1 MTASWDGLIGLW
13 DTIVPAS
20 DEVPLE
26 ESGERKKRRK
36 VANGDGDGE
45 VRIKRKAP
53 LNVLKSHTAR
63 VSKAAFVGQGREAV
77 SVGLDE
83 TVRTWDVENG
93 VCVNTIVSISFVLNL
108 LDLLHF
114 SISFFSFWFV
124 RININ

>member
-36 VANGDGDGE
+36 VASGDGDGDGE
-45 VRIKRKAP
+45 VKIKRKAP

-63 VSKAAFVGQGREAV
+63 VSKAVFVGQGKEAV

-83 TVRTWDVENG
+83 TVRMWDVENG
-93 VCVNTIVSISFVLNL
+93 VCVNTIVSVFIYLV
-108 LDLLHF
+108 HF
-114 SISFFSFWFV
+114 SATSFSSRFV
-124 RININ
+124 RVHIN